1 MEMKRNKLTIK
12 LILSLF
18 AVIILSSCGEKTTD
32 EEASEVSSIQIW
44 TNMETE
50 LELLKEYGAK
60 WEEETGNK
68 VEILDIATDIQKFAQ
83 ASKSKNGPDG
93 IFGLPNDQLAN
104 YIEAGLV
111 EEVPESVFE
120 NSEYVESSVQ
130 SIYFDGKRYAVPI
143 AVETNALFYN
153 TEKIN
158 SAPKTFDELVNLAE
172 TNGGFQFEATSIY
185 YDLGFLRAF
194 GGYIF
199 SYNDGEYD
207 VNDIGLGTRE
217 SVEAYDYINMLANE
231 YGFFSSDITNDVA
244 RGNFQSGE
252 TAFYIGGPW
261 DISGFESAGVPFSV
275 AAMPTLNNQSFIT
288 PVGTQVGF
296 VSSESLNKQVV
307 WEFYS
312 YLLENM
318 SVDLYNIGGRI
329 PAKITAQNEIQK
341 NPYTDAFLDQ
351 IRVGEPLPTVSELGQ
366 VWTPFTD
373 NIKLMIQGTTTP
385 DEAAKI
391 IEEQVVEGINM
402 MNEGR

>member
-1 MEMKRNKLTIK
+1 MRKNKLTIK

-18 AVIILSSCGEKTTD
+18 AIITLSSCGEKPTD
-32 EEASEVSSIQIW
+32 ETISEVTSIQIW

-68 VEILDIATDIQKFAQ
+68 VEILDSATDIQKFAQ

-130 SIYFDGKRYAVPI
+130 SIYFDGKRYAMPI

-153 TEKIN
+153 TEKID
-158 SAPKTFDELVNLAE
+158 SAPETFDELVSLAE

-199 SYNDGEYD
+199 SYKDGKYD
-207 VNDIGLGTRE
+207 VNDIGLGTSE
-217 SVEAYDYINMLANE
+217 SVEAYNYINMLANE

-373 NIKLMIQGTTTP
+373 NIKLMIQGKSTP
-385 DEAAKI
+385 AEAAKL
-391 IEEQVVEGINM
+391 IEDQVGEGINM

>member
-1 MEMKRNKLTIK
+1 MKRNKLTII

>member
-158 SAPKTFDELVNLAE
+158 SAPKTFDELVSLAE

-199 SYNDGEYD
+199 SYKDGEYD
-207 VNDIGLGTRE
+207 VNDIGLGT
-217 SVEAYDYINMLANE
+217 SEAYDYINMLANE

-275 AAMPTLNNQSFIT
+275 AAMPTLNNQSLIT

>member
-1 MEMKRNKLTIK
+1 MKRNKLTIK

-185 YDLGFLRAF
+185 YELGFLRAF

-217 SVEAYDYINMLANE
+217 SVEAYDYINMLANK

>member
-1 MEMKRNKLTIK
+1 MKRNKLTIK

-185 YDLGFLRAF
+185 YELGFLRAF
-194 GGYIF
+194 GGYMF

-217 SVEAYDYINMLANE
+217 SVEAYDYINMLANK

>member
-1 MEMKRNKLTIK
+1 
-12 LILSLF
+12 
-18 AVIILSSCGEKTTD
+18 
-32 EEASEVSSIQIW
+32 
-44 TNMETE
+44 
-50 LELLKEYGAK
+50 
-60 WEEETGNK
+60 
-68 VEILDIATDIQKFAQ
+68 
-83 ASKSKNGPDG
+83 
-93 IFGLPNDQLAN
+93 
-104 YIEAGLV
+104 
-111 EEVPESVFE
+111 
-120 NSEYVESSVQ
+120 
-130 SIYFDGKRYAVPI
+130 
-143 AVETNALFYN
+143 
-153 TEKIN
+153 
-158 SAPKTFDELVNLAE
+158 
-172 TNGGFQFEATSIY
+172 
-185 YDLGFLRAF
+185 
-194 GGYIF
+194 
-199 SYNDGEYD
+199 
-207 VNDIGLGTRE
+207 
-217 SVEAYDYINMLANE
+217 MLANE

>member
-1 MEMKRNKLTIK
+1 MKRNKLTIK

>member
-1 MEMKRNKLTIK
+1 MKRNKLTIK

-199 SYNDGEYD
+199 SYKDGEYD

-217 SVEAYDYINMLANE
+217 SVEAYDYINMLANK

>member
-1 MEMKRNKLTIK
+1 MKRNKLTII

-120 NSEYVESSVQ
+120 NSEYVDSSVQ